1 MARRRVGH
9 ACSDAVD
16 VVDDVR
22 QRRGVYLSA
31 NAGSV
36 SMIARAKLN
45 GSCRMSANI
54 TNMLLYEVI
63 ESSIITPLG
72 QARGDRGLCA
82 GETGR

>member
-9 ACSDAVD
+9 ACLDVVD

-45 GSCRMSANI
+45 GNCTVSANT
-54 TNMLLYEVI
+54 TNTLLYEVI
-63 ESSIITPLG
+63 KGSIITPLG
-72 QARGDRGLCA
+72 
-82 GETGR
+82 